1 MWPPNK
7 RLKLPGPAFK
17 GCLRLCANELVPQ
30 GGALAPVG
38 ARPAA

>member
-1 MWPPNK
+1 M
-7 RLKLPGPAFK
+7 RLKLAGPAFK
-17 GCLRLCANELVPQ
+17 GSLRLCARQQVTQ